1 MIYSVQFGRW
11 RVGLVSSPCD
21 MGRHTGGELRTGHHG
36 TDTRTTRP
44 GITLTLQNGAEW
56 NPAGLDNERIFTLEP
71 YQDIPQQRVVR
82 TGCRV

>member
-1 MIYSVQFGRW
+1 MDGGGLGWSVAHVIW
-11 RVGLVSSPCD
+11 VGILVVSS
-21 MGRHTGGELRTGHHG
+21 GLATTVLTHG
-36 TDTRTTRP
+36 QPGP
-44 GITLTLQNGAEW
+44 GITLTLQDGAEW